1 MENNQKAQKD
11 APPQFNWVTE
21 RSACSLPNVFYTL
34 RQQVEEDVKSRNSL
48 RPELAPYEFSVIE
61 DINEFKVVLTAGE
74 VRDSVIFCLTDPAIV
89 VRDDKG
95 NSILDITSTFSD
107 DGKCKLYVNAEPRE
121 FWQVR
126 RMALEGLMFRGN

>member
-1 MENNQKAQKD
+1 MENNNKAQN
-11 APPQFNWVTE
+11 AAPQFKWVTE
-21 RSACSLPNVFYTL
+21 RSSCTLPKVFYTL
-34 RQQVEEDVKSRNSL
+34 RQQVEEDVKTRNSL

-61 DINEFKVVLTAGE
+61 NIDEFKVVLTAGE
-74 VRDSVIFCLTDPAIV
+74 VRESVIFALTDHAIA

-95 NSILDITSTFSD
+95 NTLIDITSTFSE